1 MRVILFGLGNYYG
14 RFRKYF
20 DDEDIVV
27 LCDNNKEQHGK
38 IIDGKLVIAPEEICK
53 YEYDTIYILSSYVQE
68 IQAQLLDLGINKDK
82 IEVFF
87 NISIG
92 RNNVERI
99 KGNRQTTK
107 GKEIL
112 VIASDFNSTSG
123 ATTVLLEASK
133 SLLKNGYDITVASP
147 IDGAAK
153 DSFLQVCCEVII
165 DPRLLV
171 GTLADI
177 EWVEKYDIL
186 IVNTVH
192 YYYLFRKHDT
202 SKQIIWWLHE
212 PEMYYSSIDAKIL
225 DDIDYQNI
233 RVFAVSN
240 IARNPILKR
249 SDKIK
254 CDILLYG
261 KRDCPS
267 NFSRDNNREKMKFIV
282 IGGITFIKGQDI
294 LVDAVK
300 KIVGQTKDMFEII
313 FVGNNESNFADEL
326 RKVIIKYGLP
336 IKFVN
341 SMSNN
346 KVLELL
352 EEQDVLICCSRE
364 DSLPVVTIEAMM
376 KSVPCIISNMT
387 GTAEYVKNY
396 DNSIIFENENA
407 DDLSKKIMW
416 CLEHRE
422 QVIEMGQKARKVY
435 EEFFSME
442 IFSKKIKQ
450 ILGD

>member
-1 MRVILFGLGNYYG
+1 MRAILFGLGNYYS

-20 DDEDIVV
+20 RDEDIVV

-38 IIDGKLVIAPEEICK
+38 IIDGKRVISPEEICK
-53 YEYDTIYILSSYVQE
+53 YEYDKVYILSSYVQE
-68 IQAQLLDLGINKDK
+68 IRAQLLDLGINEDK

-92 RNNVERI
+92 SNNVEKT
-99 KGNRQTTK
+99 KGNKQTEK

-133 SLLKNGYDITVASP
+133 LLLKSGYDITAASP
-147 IDGAAK
+147 IDGMAK
-153 DSFLQVCCEVII
+153 ESFLQVCCEVII

-177 EWVEKYDIL
+177 EWVEKYDKI

-192 YYYLFRKHDT
+192 YYYLFRKHNT

-212 PEMYYSSIDAKIL
+212 PEMYYSSIDTKIL
-225 DDIDYQNI
+225 NGIDYQNI
-233 RVFAVSN
+233 RVYAVSN
-240 IARNPILKR
+240 IARNPISKR
-249 SDKIK
+249 TDKIR
-254 CDILLYG
+254 CDILVYG
-261 KRDCPS
+261 KKDSPRCSLRIKDHA
-267 NFSRDNNREKMKFIV
+267 KMKFIV
-282 IGGITFIKGQDI
+282 IGGITHIKGQDI
-294 LVDAVK
+294 LVEAVM
-300 KIVGQTKDMFEII
+300 KINNQAKGRFEVI
-313 FVGNNESNFADEL
+313 FVGNNRGRFADEL
-326 RKVIIKYGLP
+326 KEVISKYCLP
-336 IKFVN
+336 IKYVN
-341 SMSNN
+341 PMNNN

-387 GTAEYVKNY
+387 GTADYVNNY
-396 DNSIIFENENA
+396 ANSIIFENENA

-416 CLEHRE
+416 CLDHKDK
-422 QVIEMGQKARKVY
+422 VIDMGQNARKVY
-435 EEFFSME
+435 EEFFSAE
-442 IFSKKIKQ
+442 IFSKKIKH
-450 ILGD
+450 IIG